1 MSDQNPPVPASPV
14 DGRQAG
20 IRLGALSS
28 GRGSNLQAIIDA
40 CEVGK
45 ISAKIAVVVSDKSDA
60 LALERA
66 RRHRLMAVFLNPK
79 EFPTR
84 EDYDER
90 MVEILKQQAVDLVIL
105 AGYMRIVTP
114 RLISAYPNRIMNIH
128 PSLLPSF
135 PGLRAPKQALEWGVK
150 VSGCTVHFVNETVD
164 QGPII
169 FQAAVPVFPE
179 DTEASLSARILEQEH
194 RILTQAIQYFA
205 EGRLQVVGR
214 RVIISPG
221 KADDRSEMEKRDED
235 RRMEK
240 LRGLVD
246 DAAEKLAAEELSF
259 DDARR
264 LIEWTRE
271 QVLSLFPDKAETFD
285 LIYKPR
291 FYRILDEKLHRI

>member
-1 MSDQNPPVPASPV
+1 MSDPNPPV
-14 DGRQAG
+14 RQEG

-179 DTEASLSARILEQEH
+179 DTEESLSARILEQEH
-194 RILTQAIQYFA
+194 RILPQAIQYFA

-214 RVIISPG
+214 RVMISSG
-221 KADDRSEMEKRDED
+221 KADPSAGAKGRSEMEKRDED
-235 RRMEK
+235 RRMER
-240 LRGLVD
+240 LRNLVD
-246 DAAEKLAAEELSF
+246 DTEEKLKAEELSF